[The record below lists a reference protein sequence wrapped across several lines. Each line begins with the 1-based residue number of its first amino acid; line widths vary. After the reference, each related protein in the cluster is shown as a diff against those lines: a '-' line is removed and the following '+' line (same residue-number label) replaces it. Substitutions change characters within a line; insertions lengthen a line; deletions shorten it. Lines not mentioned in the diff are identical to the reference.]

1 MPGPRLP
8 GFYSGNYPQVA
19 HGMANAAAMNVI
31 PPYNAPQMMFSVVPG
46 SVQPHMQ
53 MMGGKFDNQPP
64 LGQVRTRPPPPPPPP
79 QAPFQYSQRPSSFQA
94 AQAHLRQ
101 SQDRQLL
108 RPDILDM
115 SYDEYIES
123 FHRFQRGEGGRAV
136 NVMEAAAGSED
147 LDLVRP
153 QQDVNLMS
161 EEDYLDHCR
170 KYTAQMGMPFDEEMV
185 RKHYHASRQALQ
197 GTAGQQ

>member
-1 MPGPRLP
+1 MPGPRPP
-8 GFYSGNYPQVA
+8 GFYPGNYAQVA
-19 HGMANAAAMNVI
+19 HGMASAGAMNAI
-31 PPYNAPQMMFSVVPG
+31 PPYNAAQMMFPVVLG
-46 SVQPHMQ
+46 SVQSHMQ

-79 QAPFQYSQRPSSFQA
+79 QAPFQYSQGPSSFQA
-94 AQAHLRQ
+94 AQAQLRQ
-101 SQDRQLL
+101 SQDRQLV

-123 FHRFQRGEGGRAV
+123 FHRFQRGEDSRAV
-136 NVMEAAAGSED
+136 KGMEATGSED
-147 LDLVRP
+147 LALVRP
-153 QQDVNLMS
+153 QQDVDLMS
-161 EEDYLDHCR
+161 EEDYLEYCR

-185 RKHYHASRQALQ
+185 RRHYHASRQALQ